1 MYNHTSLSN
10 VYIKSMMMDPQLNT
24 LPDRMY
30 FREHCKM
37 RRKYERPEIPSVRGE
52 ESGQSSAQDF
62 TTHHSQNSNLE
73 WVLAD

>member
-1 MYNHTSLSN
+1 MYNHISFSLTKN
-10 VYIKSMMMDPQLNT
+10 NGMKDPQLDT

-30 FREHCKM
+30 FQEH
-37 RRKYERPEIPSVRGE
+37 RKTRAKYNRPDVPRVSSET
-52 ESGQSSAQDF
+52 SGQSSGQDF